1 MKKFATVFGA
11 LAVAGAVTLS
21 ACAPGS
27 QTEVP
32 TKQDTEDKN
41 LTYLYFTDGPDE
53 QATRNLVKKFE
64 EKTGAKVALEI
75 VPFANIEQQLQ
86 ARLAGGNPPDVAR
99 LAALTPFK
107 NDLLDLNQ
115 TQRAALEGKFVDGA
129 NTITHNA
136 EALIAVPSDLTMNG
150 PMVNV
155 EQFKKAGVELPSKD
169 KPWKS
174 WDEMAA
180 AAKKV
185 KEANKTEYALAMD
198 VSGHRASTMF
208 SQYGTTLFSEDGK
221 SVAFDPVKGAAA
233 IKQFN
238 DLNQSGAM
246 PKDLFIQSGSK
257 YKAANEI
264 FLAQQTPVYLS
275 GNWQVAAFAK
285 SATFE
290 WSAVPNPC
298 QEQCGGF
305 PGGKFMAAFKASKKQ
320 KLAAEFIA
328 FMNSKE
334 SQEQM
339 SAEANFLPTRK
350 DLISGGVNYT
360 SRAADMRVFLDDV
373 SKTPA
378 AAYGS
383 NYSPA
388 FSAGAKTMQNELAAV
403 LAGKGTP
410 EGAAANIR
418 AGAEKALKDATK

>member
-11 LAVAGAVTLS
+11 LAVAGAMTMS
-21 ACAPGS
+21 ACAPGGS
-27 QTEVP
+27 TDEP
-32 TKQDTEDKN
+32 KQQAPEDKN

-64 EKTGAKVALEI
+64 EKSGAKVTIEI
-75 VPFANIEQQLQ
+75 VPFANIETQLQ
-86 ARLAGGNPPDVAR
+86 ARLAGGNAPDVAR

-107 NDLLDLNQ
+107 NDLLDLSQ
-115 TQRAALEGKFVDGA
+115 TQKAALDGQFLQGA
-129 NTITHNA
+129 DPITHNGA
-136 EALIAVPSDLTMNG
+136 ELIAVPSDLTMNG

-155 EQFKKAGVELPSKD
+155 EQFKKAGVEPPTKE

-174 WDEMAA
+174 WDEMAE

-185 KEANKTEYALAMD
+185 KDANKTEYALAMD
-198 VSGHRASTMF
+198 VSGHRVSTMF
-208 SQYGTTLFSEDGK
+208 SQYGTTLFSADGK
-221 SVAFDPVKGAAA
+221 SVAFDPAKGAEA
-233 IKQFN
+233 IKKFN

-264 FLAQQTPVYLS
+264 FLAQQAPVYIS

-285 SATFE
+285 SAKFE
-290 WSAVPNPC
+290 WKAVPNPC
-298 QEQCGGF
+298 QVECGGF
-305 PGGKFMAAFKASKKQ
+305 PGGKFMAAFKQSKRQ

-350 DLISGGVNYT
+350 DLITGGVKYT
-360 SRAADMRVFLDDV
+360 SRADDMKVFLDDV
-373 SKTPA
+373 SKTPEA
-378 AAYGS
+378 AFAS
-383 NYSPA
+383 SYSPA
-388 FSAGAKTMQNELAAV
+388 FSAGAKSIQNELSAV

-410 EGAAANIR
+410 EGAAANIK